1 MSLRRRQRV
10 LAAGRRHTWSSTFD
24 SSTMTSDAVFGSFSS
39 SSISGLIVVSSAC
52 LSAAAATVGP
62 TTPSLSEGSLGCA
75 RFKMVRGSLKLCM
88 ISGLDVHAAGKE
100 SKTESARRYC
110 NVAGKISA
118 SLASSGRSITILREE
133 AERRSSWSP
142 LWRWRNRSGRKDL
155 QSRRSNP
162 AVDNFLNT
170 RPMKS

>member
-10 LAAGRRHTWSSTFD
+10 LAAERRHTWSSTFD
-24 SSTMTSDAVFGSFSS
+24 SSTMTSEAVFGSFSS

-52 LSAAAATVGP
+52 LSSAAATVAP

-88 ISGLDVHAAGKE
+88 ISGLDVHAAGKK

-110 NVAGKISA
+110 NDAGKISA
-118 SLASSGRSITILREE
+118 SLASSGRSIIQFCGRRRNADQAGRRCGAGGTGVAGRIYRAAVRILLSTI
-133 AERRSSWSP
+133 S
-142 LWRWRNRSGRKDL
+142 
-155 QSRRSNP
+155 
-162 AVDNFLNT
+162 
-170 RPMKS
+170 